1 MRLHSLVLSP
11 GDNYSHH
18 SGGPGRTALPDTLA
32 LVTSPRSYAQR
43 SQVEGTDLHS
53 NLVLLEALLAA
64 SLTSLLPIEEC
75 NK

>member
-1 MRLHSLVLSP
+1 MHLHSLVLSP

-43 SQVEGTDLHS
+43 CQVEGTDLHG
-53 NLVLLEALLAA
+53 NLVLPEALLAA
-64 SLTSLLPIEEC
+64 SLMLLLPTDEC